1 MTLIKR
7 RFCYTFR
14 ATQLQEKP
22 MVLKICSARICL
34 ALILLAAMLTAIAPA
49 TLHAQDISGDWQ
61 GTLSAGKDLRII
73 VHIEKNAAENNA
85 AEKKDAD
92 KAGKQD
98 AAKAEKNSTEKNAP
112 AKAEKNAWKA
122 MLYSIDQGPDGI
134 PVSSVTFQDSTL
146 KLGLELIRATYE
158 GKLSADGQSIKGVWI
173 QGLPATLDLQRATKA
188 TAWPRDPSPH
198 KVQFIMVDN
207 GVKLE
212 VLDWGGK
219 GRPLVLLAGLGNTAH
234 VFDKFAVK
242 LTPKYHVY
250 GITRRGFGDS
260 SVPDSGYG
268 ADRLGDDVL
277 AVIDALK
284 LDHPVI
290 AGHSIA
296 GEELS
301 SIGSRHPE
309 KVAGL
314 IYLDAGYQYA
324 FYDRARGNLI
334 LDSLEVQKK
343 LEQLRPGNEPQD
355 TKPLMREL
363 LQTSLPQLEKDLQE
377 HLKDLESRGPPPD
390 MPPPRFPAAVKGIME
405 GEQKYTEIHA
415 PLLLIYAVPHSG
427 GPPLNDPAIRA
438 AAEARDEVNTNAQ
451 AQAFSSAAPQA
462 IVVKLPHANHYV
474 FDSNEA
480 DVLREMDAFIAGLK

>member
-1 MTLIKR
+1 MVQ
-7 RFCYTFR
+7 RF
-14 ATQLQEKP
+14 
-22 MVLKICSARICL
+22 CSARICS
-34 ALILLAAMLTAIAPA
+34 ALILLAMLSAIAPA
-49 TLHAQDISGDWQ
+49 ALHAQDISGDWQ
-61 GTLSAGKDLRII
+61 GTLHAGMDLRVIL
-73 VHIEKNAAENNA
+73 HIEKATRKECREKNAAD
-85 AEKKDAD
+85 KKDAD

-98 AAKAEKNSTEKNAP
+98 AAKVGKNGPGKAEKKDTEKTDAGNAP
-112 AKAEKNAWKA
+112 AKAEKDVWKA

-134 PVSSVTFQDSTL
+134 PVSSITLQDSTL
-146 KLGLELIRATYE
+146 KVGVELIHGTYE
-158 GKLSADGQSIKGVWI
+158 GKLSADGQSIKGVWV
-173 QGLPATLDLQRATKA
+173 QGMPLTLDFQRATKE
-188 TAWPRDPSPH
+188 TAWARDPSPH
-198 KVQFIMVDN
+198 KVQFITVDN
-207 GVKLE
+207 NVKLE
-212 VLDWGGK
+212 VLDWGGT
-219 GRPLVLLAGLGNTAH
+219 GRPLVMLSGLGNTAH
-234 VFDKFAVK
+234 VFDKFALK
-242 LTPKYHVY
+242 LTPKYRVY

-277 AVIDALK
+277 AVIEALK
-284 LDHPVI
+284 LDRPVL

-324 FYDRARGNLI
+324 FYDRERGNLV

-343 LEQLRPGNEPQD
+343 LEQLRPGKEPQD

-377 HLKDLESRGPPPD
+377 QLKDVESRGPPPD
-390 MPPPRFPAAVKGIME
+390 QPPPKFPAPVTAILE

-427 GPPLNDPAIRA
+427 GPPVKDPAMRA
-438 AAEARDEVNTNAQ
+438 AAEARDEATTNAQ
-451 AQAFSSAAPQA
+451 AKAFETAVPQA
-462 IVVKLPHANHYV
+462 KVVKLPHANHYV

>member
-1 MTLIKR
+1 MVQK
-7 RFCYTFR
+7 FR
-14 ATQLQEKP
+14 
-22 MVLKICSARICL
+22 S
-34 ALILLAAMLTAIAPA
+34 ALILLAAFIATIVPV

-61 GTLSAGKDLRII
+61 GTLADGSGLRVIL
-73 VHIEKNAAENNA
+73 HIEKNVPEKNAAEKSA
-85 AEKKDAD
+85 AENEKCAPAKKDA
-92 KAGKQD
+92 
-98 AAKAEKNSTEKNAP
+98 
-112 AKAEKNAWKA
+112 WKA
-122 MLYSIDQGPDGI
+122 TLYSIDQGPDGI
-134 PVSSVTFQDSTL
+134 PVSSVTLQDSTL
-146 KLGLELIRATYE
+146 KLVLQVIRGTYE
-158 GKLSADGQSIKGVWI
+158 GKLSADGQSIKGVWL
-173 QGLPATLDLQRATKA
+173 QGLPATLDLQRATKE
-188 TAWPRDPSPH
+188 TAWARDPSPH
-198 KVQFIMVDN
+198 KVQFITVDN

-234 VFDKFAVK
+234 VFDKFALK

-277 AVIDALK
+277 AVIEALK
-284 LDHPVI
+284 LDNPVI

-309 KVAGL
+309 KVAVL

-324 FYDRARGNLI
+324 FYDGARGNLI
-334 LDSLEVQKK
+334 IDSLDVQKK
-343 LEQLRPGNEPQD
+343 LEQLRPGKEPQD

-363 LQTSLPQLEKDLQE
+363 LQTSLPQLEKSLQE
-377 HLKDLESRGPPPD
+377 RLKDLESAPPPD
-390 MPPPRFPAAVKGIME
+390 NQPRPNLRPAAVAILDS
-405 GEQKYTEIHA
+405 EQKYTEIHA
-415 PLLLIYAVPHSG
+415 PVLLIYAAPHSG
-427 GPPLNDPAIRA
+427 YPPVKDPAMRA
-438 AAEARDEVNTNAQ
+438 SAEARDEANANAQ
-451 AQAFSSAAPQA
+451 AKAFVAAVPQA
-462 IVVKLPHANHYV
+462 HVVKLPHANHYV

>member
-1 MTLIKR
+1 L
-7 RFCYTFR
+7 
-14 ATQLQEKP
+14 
-22 MVLKICSARICL
+22 
-34 ALILLAAMLTAIAPA
+34 
-49 TLHAQDISGDWQ
+49 
-61 GTLSAGKDLRII
+61 
-73 VHIEKNAAENNA
+73 
-85 AEKKDAD
+85 
-92 KAGKQD
+92 
-98 AAKAEKNSTEKNAP
+98 
-112 AKAEKNAWKA
+112 
-122 MLYSIDQGPDGI
+122 
-134 PVSSVTFQDSTL
+134 
-146 KLGLELIRATYE
+146 
-158 GKLSADGQSIKGVWI
+158 
-173 QGLPATLDLQRATKA
+173 TLDLERATKA

-198 KVQFIMVDN
+198 KVQFITVDHN
-207 GVKLE
+207 VKLE
-212 VLDWGGK
+212 VLDWGGT
-219 GRPLVLLAGLGNTAH
+219 GRPLVMLAGLGNTAH
-234 VFDKFAVK
+234 VFDKFALK

-260 SVPDSGYG
+260 SAPDSGYS

-284 LDHPVI
+284 LDHPVL

-334 LDSLEVQKK
+334 LDSLEVRKK
-343 LEQLRPGNEPQD
+343 LEQFHPEKGPQD
-355 TKPLMREL
+355 QRPLIHEL
-363 LQTSLPQLEKDLQE
+363 LQTDIPQLEKALQE
-377 HLKDLESRGPPPD
+377 HLKDLESAPPPD
-390 MPPPRFPAAVKGIME
+390 NQPQPKIPAAATAIIE

-427 GPPLNDPAIRA
+427 YPPVKDPAMKA
-438 AAEARDEVNTNAQ
+438 AAEARDEANANAQ
-451 AQAFSSAAPQA
+451 AQAFQTAVPQA
-462 IVVKLPHANHYV
+462 KVVKLPHANHYV

>member
-1 MTLIKR
+1 
-7 RFCYTFR
+7 
-14 ATQLQEKP
+14 
-22 MVLKICSARICL
+22 MVQRMFSARICSV
-34 ALILLAAMLTAIAPA
+34 LILLAAVLTAIAPA
-49 TLHAQDISGDWQ
+49 ALHAQDISGDWQ
-61 GTLSAGKDLRII
+61 GTLHAGKDLRVI
-73 VHIEKNAAENNA
+73 VHIEKNAPEKSATEKSAVDQAGKNA
-85 AEKKDAD
+85 ATNKD
-92 KAGKQD
+92 
-98 AAKAEKNSTEKNAP
+98 
-112 AKAEKNAWKA
+112 AWKA
-122 MLYSIDQGPDGI
+122 VLYSIDQGPDGI

-173 QGLPATLDLQRATKA
+173 QGLPLTLDLQRATKA

-198 KVQFIMVDN
+198 KVQFITVDN

-212 VLDWGGK
+212 VLDWGGT
-219 GRPLVLLAGLGNTAH
+219 GRPLVMLAGLGNTAH
-234 VFDKFAVK
+234 VFDKFALK

-260 SVPDSGYG
+260 SAPDSGYG

-277 AVIDALK
+277 AVIESLK
-284 LDHPVI
+284 LDRPVL

-324 FYDRARGNLI
+324 FYNPAHGNLI
-334 LDSLEVQKK
+334 LDSLDVQKK
-343 LEQLRPGNEPQD
+343 LEQLRPGKEPQD

-377 HLKDLESRGPPPD
+377 QLKDVESRGPPPG
-390 MPPPRFPAAVKGIME
+390 MPPPKFPISVTGILE

-415 PLLLIYAVPHSG
+415 PVLLIYAVPHSG
-427 GPPLNDPAIRA
+427 GPPQKDPAIRA
-438 AAEARDEVNTNAQ
+438 ATEARDEANTNAQ
-451 AQAFSSAAPQA
+451 AQAFATAVPQA
-462 IVVKLPHANHYV
+462 KVVKLPHANHYV
-474 FDSNEA
+474 FESNEA

>member
-1 MTLIKR
+1 MAQRMFLAR
-7 RFCYTFR
+7 
-14 ATQLQEKP
+14 
-22 MVLKICSARICL
+22 ICSAL
-34 ALILLAAMLTAIAPA
+34 VLLAAVLTAIAPA
-49 TLHAQDISGDWQ
+49 TLRAQDISGDWQ
-61 GTLSAGKDLRII
+61 GTLHGGKDLRVIL
-73 VHIEKNAAENNA
+73 HIEKAPLQSNAS
-85 AEKKDAD
+85 EKKDAG

-98 AAKAEKNSTEKNAP
+98 AAKIEKNDYGRAEKKDSEKKDA
-112 AKAEKNAWKA
+112 AAWKA
-122 MLYSIDQGPDGI
+122 VLYSIDQGPDGI

-146 KLGLELIRATYE
+146 KLALEVIRGTYE

-173 QGLPATLDLQRATKA
+173 QGMPATLDFQRATKE
-188 TAWPRDPSPH
+188 TAWVRDPSPH
-198 KVQFIMVDN
+198 KVQFITVDS

-212 VLDWGGK
+212 VLDWGGT
-219 GRPLVLLAGLGNTAH
+219 GRPLVMLAGLGNTAH
-234 VFDKFAVK
+234 VFDKFALK

-277 AVIDALK
+277 AVVEELK
-284 LDHPVI
+284 LDRPVL

-324 FYDRARGNLI
+324 FYNPAHGNLI
-334 LDSLEVQKK
+334 IDSLDVQKK
-343 LEQLRPGNEPQD
+343 LEQLRPGKEPQD
-355 TKPLMREL
+355 TKPLIREL

-377 HLKDLESRGPPPD
+377 QLKDLESRGPPPD
-390 MPPPRFPAAVKGIME
+390 MPPPKFPAAVTGIME
-405 GEQKYTEIHA
+405 GEQRYTEIHA
-415 PLLLIYAVPHSG
+415 PVLLIYAVPHSG
-427 GPPLNDPAIRA
+427 YPPVKDPAMRA
-438 AAEARDEVNTNAQ
+438 AAEARDEANANAQ
-451 AQAFSSAAPQA
+451 ANAFQTAVPQA
-462 IVVKLPHANHYV
+462 KVVKLPHANHYV
-474 FDSNEA
+474 FESNEA

>member
-1 MTLIKR
+1 MIQR
-7 RFCYTFR
+7 
-14 ATQLQEKP
+14 
-22 MVLKICSARICL
+22 ICSV
-34 ALILLAAMLTAIAPA
+34 LILMTAMLTAIAPA
-49 TLHAQDISGDWQ
+49 TLRAQDISGDWQ
-61 GTLSAGKDLRII
+61 GTLHAGKDLRVI
-73 VHIEKNAAENNA
+73 VHIEKAATEKNA
-85 AEKKDAD
+85 AEKSAASKVDKKDA
-92 KAGKQD
+92 G
-98 AAKAEKNSTEKNAP
+98 KAEKKDVGNGSG
-112 AKAEKNAWKA
+112 WKA
-122 MLYSIDQGPDGI
+122 VLYSIDQGPDGI
-134 PVSSVTFQDSTL
+134 PVSSVEFQDSTL
-146 KLGLELIRATYE
+146 KLGLESIRGKYE
-158 GKLSADGQSIKGVWI
+158 GKLSADGQLIKGVWV
-173 QGLPATLDLQRATKA
+173 QGLPLPLDLQRATKA

-198 KVQFIMVDN
+198 KVQFITVDN
-207 GVKLE
+207 NVKLE

-219 GRPLVLLAGLGNTAH
+219 GRPLVMLAGLGNSAH
-234 VFDKFAVK
+234 VFDKFALK

-277 AVIDALK
+277 AVIEALK

-324 FYDRARGNLI
+324 FYNPAHGNLI
-334 LDSLEVQKK
+334 MDSLDVQKK
-343 LEQLRPGNEPQD
+343 LEQLRPGKEPQD

-377 HLKDLESRGPPPD
+377 QLKDVESRGPAPD
-390 MPPPRFPAAVKGIME
+390 MPPPRFPAAVTGIME

-415 PLLLIYAVPHSG
+415 PVLLIYAVPHSG
-427 GPPLNDPAIRA
+427 GPPLKDPSMRA
-438 AAEARDEVNTNAQ
+438 AMEARDEANTNAQ
-451 AQAFSSAAPQA
+451 AQAFASAVPQA
-462 IVVKLPHANHYV
+462 VVVKLPHANHYV

>member
-1 MTLIKR
+1 MIQRK
-7 RFCYTFR
+7 
-14 ATQLQEKP
+14 
-22 MVLKICSARICL
+22 S

-61 GTLSAGKDLRII
+61 GTLSAGKDLRVI
-73 VHIEKNAAENNA
+73 VHIEKNV
-85 AEKKDAD
+85 
-92 KAGKQD
+92 
-98 AAKAEKNSTEKNAP
+98 
-112 AKAEKNAWKA
+112 AEKNAAGKNAADKAEQTAPAKKDAWKA
-122 MLYSIDQGPDGI
+122 VLYSIDQGPDGI
-134 PVSSVTFQDSTL
+134 PVSSVTLQDSTL

-158 GKLSADGQSIKGVWI
+158 GKLAADGQSIKGVWI
-173 QGLPATLDLQRATKA
+173 QGLPLTLDFQRATKE
-188 TAWPRDPSPH
+188 TAWVRDPSPH
-198 KVQFIMVDN
+198 KVQFITVDN

-212 VLDWGGK
+212 VLDWGGT
-219 GRPLVLLAGLGNTAH
+219 GRPLVMLAGLGNTAH
-234 VFDKFAVK
+234 VFDRFALK

-334 LDSLEVQKK
+334 IDSLDVQRK
-343 LEQLRPGNEPQD
+343 LEQLRPGKEPQD

-377 HLKDLESRGPPPD
+377 HLKDLESRGPTPD
-390 MPPPRFPAAVKGIME
+390 QPPPKFPAAVTGIME
-405 GEQKYTEIHA
+405 GEQRYTEIHA
-415 PLLLIYAVPHSG
+415 PVLLIYAVPHSG
-427 GPPLNDPAIRA
+427 YPPLKDPAMRA
-438 AAEARDEVNTNAQ
+438 AAEARDEANANAQ
-451 AQAFSSAAPQA
+451 AKAFQTAVPQA
-462 IVVKLPHANHYV
+462 KVVKLPHANHYV

-480 DVLREMDAFIAGLK
+480 DVLREMDAFTAGLK